1 LIHIKKR
8 FYGKEI
14 TSNNLYEKLDDIEN
28 EDYMIGLIIEH
39 TLITTLQKN
48 TLNKFSN
55 LLHLSITNSGI
66 TSLLKHLFDNL
77 PVVEIIR
84 LNNNKI

>member
-1 LIHIKKR
+1 MDRHLLKSILGSYKKR

-28 EDYMIGLIIEH
+28 EDYMKGLIIEH

-66 TSLLKHLFDNL
+66 TSLPETF
-77 PVVEIIR
+77 I
-84 LNNNKI
+84 